1 MRALF
6 GLGSFLGFC
15 SLFLHDVSGNDI
27 YPTAQ
32 NVSWSSHNFKT
43 LLTWSPEPTG
53 YSYTVEYSVL
63 GKDHKKNPHCI
74 RTTQTECDLTMDLTE
89 LNQTYSADVVS
100 EPKLGDPLDV
110 EEYPYT
116 KSERFCPYKDTTIGK
131 PNFTFEVNES
141 KNKITLHI
149 QDPVSAIRGA
159 NNELLKMREIF
170 KEELKYKVFY
180 SKAKST
186 GKKEKVT
193 MTNEIELDVDKGQSY
208 CFSVQAYIPTRAINK
223 QLGELSKT
231 QCSPEEKSNIFEEYG
246 LGVIAGGIIILI
258 IILLSIIC
266 LITYFCKRRAKAIHK
281 EAMPL
286 NAV

>member
-1 MRALF
+1 
-6 GLGSFLGFC
+6 ST
-15 SLFLHDVSGNDI
+15 GNDI

-53 YSYTVEYSVL
+53 YSYTVEYSVYL
-63 GKDHKKNPHCI
+63 CYGLEMCI
-74 RTTQTECDLTMDLTE
+74 NSFTKHSSTTECDLTMDLTE

-170 KEELKYKVFY
+170 KEELK
-180 SKAKST
+180 
-186 GKKEKVT
+186 
-193 MTNEIELDVDKGQSY
+193 
-208 CFSVQAYIPTRAINK
+208 
-223 QLGELSKT
+223 
-231 QCSPEEKSNIFEEYG
+231 
-246 LGVIAGGIIILI
+246 
-258 IILLSIIC
+258 
-266 LITYFCKRRAKAIHK
+266 
-281 EAMPL
+281 
-286 NAV
+286 